1 MRIILASKSPRRRE
15 LMELAEFNYEV
26 IPSTVVESWDKSLNV
41 EENSKEIAYQK
52 AKDVFDN
59 TSGDRVVIGS
69 DTIVV
74 NDDEVYGKPKDLD
87 EAYEMIKKLQGK
99 KHTIFTGL
107 TVMIENDGEY
117 EEYKETYS
125 TDVYVKPME
134 ESEIINYIN
143 TYEVLDKAG
152 AYAIQSKFAVYIEK
166 IDGDYNTVIGL
177 PINRIY
183 DIFKENEIW

>member
-26 IPSTVVESWDKSLNV
+26 IPSTVVEKWDKALNV

-87 EAYEMIKKLQGK
+87 EAFEMIKNLQVK

-143 TYEVLDKAG
+143 TYEVVDKAG